1 MGAALFS
8 LCPGGEKQRGCGG
21 GTPLPSGRGFGDG
34 AAETKR
40 YSPIRQQ
47 ASRASR
53 RTRARRGRAFPLC
66 SPPSTPQNHPLAL
79 ATPIPSRAPRA
90 EGTALWDAARIRA
103 GGHGDGG
110 TAEP

>member
-53 RTRARRGRAFPLC
+53 RTRARRGGPLC
-66 SPPSTPQNHPLAL
+66 GMLPASERGDTGMGGRQSPDTPPRDALSIATPHSPPEP
-79 ATPIPSRAPRA
+79 
-90 EGTALWDAARIRA
+90 A
-103 GGHGDGG
+103 GKGN
-110 TAEP
+110 